1 MSAGYNK
8 IKECC
13 LEQGAGTWDLK
24 KQEWKDALIRHGDDL
39 QAPDQESAEIAGYM
53 NKVITQQEDL
63 VRCLIFSF

>member
-8 IKECC
+8 IRECC
-13 LEQGAGTWDLK
+13 LEQGAGTWDFK

-53 NKVITQQEDL
+53 NKVITQQEDP